1 MVRAV
6 DHEDH
11 TEPGGSDLFDGYLEP
26 DRPHAG
32 AFDEMFHRD
41 GRVRSAYRALH
52 SAIAPTAP
60 TDLAVRAE
68 ALDRA
73 YLDRGITFSLSG
85 QERPIPLDIVPR
97 VIAAAE
103 WSKLQRGIVQRVR
116 ALEAFLADIYGD
128 AEIVRD
134 GVLPRRLITSCEH
147 FHRAAAGLNPPNGV
161 RIHVAGIDVVRDEE
175 GTFRVL
181 EDNLRNPS
189 GCPM

>member
-1 MVRAV
+1 
-6 DHEDH
+6 
-11 TEPGGSDLFDGYLEP
+11 
-26 DRPHAG
+26 
-32 AFDEMFHRD
+32 MFHRD

-52 SAIAPTAP
+52 NAIAPTAP

-103 WSKLQRGIVQRVR
+103 WSKLQRVIVQRVR

-134 GVLPRRLITSCEH
+134 GVLPRRLITSCAH
-147 FHRAAAGLNPPNGV
+147 FHRAAAGLVPPNGV
-161 RIHVAGIDVVRDEE
+161 HPRLGHRPRARRAGRLPRPGGQPAQPVGRVVRDGEPPDD
-175 GTFRVL
+175 G
-181 EDNLRNPS
+181 
-189 GCPM
+189 

>member
-1 MVRAV
+1 VVRAV

-60 TDLAVRAE
+60 TDLALRAE

-85 QERPIPLDIVPR
+85 QERPIGWTSRGAGGGALGARAPR
-97 VIAAAE
+97 LPARHHRRAHR
-103 WSKLQRGIVQRVR
+103 RGRGVGGRGV
-116 ALEAFLADIYGD
+116 GG
-128 AEIVRD
+128 D
-134 GVLPRRLITSCEH
+134 GVRRSPGE
-147 FHRAAAGLNPPNGV
+147 A
-161 RIHVAGIDVVRDEE
+161 
-175 GTFRVL
+175 
-181 EDNLRNPS
+181 PS
-189 GCPM
+189 GTSR